1 MRREYLGNSCC
12 NIHSKESM
20 KKKRIHKMLPKTS
33 KNYVLWLPDKLTPL
47 EKKELELMV
56 FILFK

>member
-1 MRREYLGNSCC
+1 
-12 NIHSKESM
+12 
-20 KKKRIHKMLPKTS
+20 MLPETS

-56 FILFK
+56 FILFKQGNAILKTSQPIKVLLL